1 MTIMILKNIA
11 TLLFL
16 FTIVINSFGND
27 TLNDGFTI
35 GTPVLKSIQAI
46 AFGPESIL
54 FIGDNT
60 GSMVYAIEI
69 NDKKNTSEINLNI
82 ENITAKIGA
91 AMGAA
96 AKDIKI
102 IDMAVNPLS
111 KNVFFA
117 VSRENRGTTKSAL
130 FVLNDKGLQEFSL
143 ENVNFSQS
151 KINNSP
157 KENSKFW
164 GQPSKTYTVTD
175 LHYVNGSVI
184 VSGLSN
190 EEFSSGLRKIAFP
203 FNKEIL
209 TTNVEAYHVSHTANE
224 TYAPIY
230 RFSPVKLENQWIIV
244 AGYMCTP
251 LVTFKLSELDGN
263 NKLVGKT
270 VAEIGAGNAP
280 TGIISYSYNNEDYVL
295 VGNNRY
301 SLTRFKGKD
310 ILNAKAI
317 KSPSRE
323 KGAERKTINIGSV
336 AHLADYGE
344 NVLVIT
350 RSSDKKVY
358 TLKMLSKAKI

>member
-1 MTIMILKNIA
+1 MRLKITA

-16 FTIVINSFGND
+16 ITLVQTSFGND
-27 TLNDGFTI
+27 NLKDGFTI

-46 AFGPESIL
+46 AFGPENIL

-69 NDKKNTSEINLNI
+69 NDRKNTSKINFNI
-82 ENITAKIGA
+82 NNITAKIGA
-91 AMGAA
+91 VMGASA
-96 AKDIKI
+96 IEIKI
-102 IDMAVNPLS
+102 LDMAVNPVS

-130 FVLNDKGLQEFSL
+130 FVLSDKGLQEFSL
-143 ENVNFSQS
+143 TNVNFSKN
-151 KINNSP
+151 KIDNSP
-157 KENSKFW
+157 KASAKFW
-164 GQPSKTYTVTD
+164 GQPSKSYTITD

-203 FNKEIL
+203 FNKGVV
-209 TTNVEAYHVSHTANE
+209 TTNVQAYHVTHAANE

-230 RFSPVKLENQWIIV
+230 RFLPVKLENQWTIV

-251 LVTFKLSELDGN
+251 LVTFKLNELDGN

-270 VAEIGAGNAP
+270 IAEIGAGNAP
-280 TGIISYSYNNEDYVL
+280 TGIISYKYKNEDYVL

-310 ILNAKAI
+310 ILNAKEI
-317 KSPSRE
+317 KRPSRK
-323 KGAERKTINIGSV
+323 KGVQRKTINIGSV

-344 NVLVIT
+344 DILVIT
-350 RSSDKKVY
+350 RSQNKKVY
-358 TLKMLSKAKI
+358 SLKMISKNKI